1 MPVMPAKAGDGSLP
15 MYDVRTRKER
25 NSVFGNPC
33 LGRILVYKTP
43 VKELFAARRD
53 R

>member
-15 MYDVRTRKER
+15 MYDVPNKKEK
-25 NSVFGNPC
+25 SVFGNPC

-43 VKELFAARRD
+43 LKELFATRRD